1 MILPAWKG
9 FDQAFVDPLDELEA
23 LACIAKARARESQR
37 ESKKARESER
47 QTDRQTE
54 AQRQRVTETAHAQ
67 SSRLS
72 SHGRKSPTRLQRTH
86 VDCLSEQST
95 LDKPSALG
103 TKVKVWRLDSLFGR
117 RRRVEI
123 LRQPVLES
131 LKQFLVGTKHVVF
144 LFFCAYLFFFFF
156 YTGGTKKKEKRKINK

>member
-54 AQRQRVTETAHAQ
+54 AQRQRDTETAHAQ

-95 LDKPSALG
+95 LDKPSAL
-103 TKVKVWRLDSLFGR
+103 SSAQACLFLGSREQPGR
-117 RRRVEI
+117 GSTA
-123 LRQPVLES
+123 QCS
-131 LKQFLVGTKHVVF
+131 AFLQW
-144 LFFCAYLFFFFF
+144 
-156 YTGGTKKKEKRKINK
+156 